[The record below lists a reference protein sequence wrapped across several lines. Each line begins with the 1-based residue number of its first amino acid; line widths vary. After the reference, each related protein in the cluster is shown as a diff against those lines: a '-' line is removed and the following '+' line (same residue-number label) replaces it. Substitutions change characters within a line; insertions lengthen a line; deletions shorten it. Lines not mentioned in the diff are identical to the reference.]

1 MRKRSVTATPPTAP
15 VTAEARLRPRY
26 QLTLP
31 EAVAAALA
39 ASPDDCLVFEA
50 DPAEPGVV
58 RVRKARTTWAG
69 ALVGVFGTEE
79 EFAAFVREERA
90 SWAAEG

>member
-1 MRKRSVTATPPTAP
+1 MRRRSLTQIQPGDP
-15 VTAEARLRPRY
+15 VMAEARLRRRF

-39 ASPDDCLVFEA
+39 ASPDDRLVFES

-58 RVRKARTTWAG
+58 RVRKARMTWAG
-69 ALVGVFGTEE
+69 ALAGVFGTED

-90 SWAAEG
+90 SWAIVG

>member
-1 MRKRSVTATPPTAP
+1 MTALPPTAP

-39 ASPDDCLVFEA
+39 AAPDDYLVFQA
-50 DPAEPGVV
+50 DPTEPGVV
-58 RVRKARTTWAG
+58 QVRKARISWTG
-69 ALVGVFGTEE
+69 AAPGVFGTED
-79 EFAAFVREERA
+79 EFAAFVRAERA

>member
-1 MRKRSVTATPPTAP
+1 MTARPPTAP

-31 EAVAAALA
+31 EAVAAALSA
-39 ASPDDCLVFEA
+39 APDDCLVFQA

-58 RVRKARTTWAG
+58 RVRKART
-69 ALVGVFGTEE
+69 
-79 EFAAFVREERA
+79 
-90 SWAAEG
+90 SWATEG